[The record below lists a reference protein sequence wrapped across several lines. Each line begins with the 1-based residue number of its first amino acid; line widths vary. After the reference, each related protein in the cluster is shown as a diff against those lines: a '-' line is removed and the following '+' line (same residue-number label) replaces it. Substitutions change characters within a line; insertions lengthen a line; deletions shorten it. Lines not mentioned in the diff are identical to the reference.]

1 MLSVLV
7 CNPVRVIGEAVATH
21 IGQQG
26 GVRSLGAVGRL
37 EELLQVAADEQP
49 DVVLVE
55 PRELGVSAAAIVRVV
70 LNVAPRTRLLMVAN
84 VEDPAPV
91 LQALRAGAHGWVA
104 ASDPLAEVEAA
115 VEAVGAGGMW
125 VSSAVLDRPAR
136 SRGEGSEEAR
146 RLVDGLTERERTVLG
161 CLVGGLDRRALADR
175 LGIAE
180 STGRTHVQRVLGKLG
195 ARTAVQA
202 AAIGRKAGIQAVTPR
217 R

>member
-1 MLSVLV
+1 MLSLLV
-7 CNPVRVIGEAVATH
+7 CNPIRVIGEAVAAH
-21 IGQQG
+21 IGQQD
-26 GVRSLGAVGRL
+26 GVRSLGTVGRL
-37 EELLQVAADEQP
+37 EDLLQVAADEQP

-55 PRELGVSAAAIVRVV
+55 SAELGVSAAAIVRVV
-70 LNVAPRTRLLMVAN
+70 LDVAPRSRLLMMAN

-104 ASDPLAEVEAA
+104 TSDPLAEVEAA
-115 VEAVGAGGMW
+115 VLAVGAGGMW
-125 VSSAVLDRPAR
+125 VSSSVLDRPAR
-136 SRGEGSEEAR
+136 SVEDGSEDAR

-202 AAIGRKAGIQAVTPR
+202 AVIGRKAGIQAVTQR

>member
-1 MLSVLV
+1 MLSILV
-7 CNPVRVIGEAVATH
+7 CNPVRVIGEAVAAH
-21 IGQQG
+21 IGRQG
-26 GVRSLGAVGRL
+26 GVRSLGTVGKL
-37 EELLQVAADEQP
+37 EDLLQVAADEQP

-104 ASDPLAEVEAA
+104 ATDPLTEVEAA

-125 VSSAVLDRPAR
+125 VSSSVLDLPAR
-136 SRGEGSEEAR
+136 SQGEGSDEAR
-146 RLVDGLTERERTVLG
+146 RLVDALTERERTVLS

-202 AAIGRKAGIQAVTPR
+202 AAIGRKAGIQAVTQR